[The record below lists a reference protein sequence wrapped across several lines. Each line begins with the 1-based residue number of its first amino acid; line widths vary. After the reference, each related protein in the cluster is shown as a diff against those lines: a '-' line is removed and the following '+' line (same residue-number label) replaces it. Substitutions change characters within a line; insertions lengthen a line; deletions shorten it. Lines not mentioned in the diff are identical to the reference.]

1 MMGDPVTAYD
11 SLGNLFYENMYG
23 NGTSVFG
30 TKIIVSTNNGQTWLS
45 PVNGN
50 SGNDKN
56 WITADQ
62 TGGPYANYVYGTM
75 TPGYFIR
82 STDHGASFQQ
92 VWTFA
97 SQTLPGMMSCVG
109 PRTGPPDVPGGC
121 VYVVTNSGNT
131 FAPVYSFYLSTD
143 GGSSFTLMSQQAFAG
158 YVGSNVGG
166 RHSVQNMRTRPY
178 PFIAADNSYGPLRG
192 RLYIVYATNDP
203 PGDGNKPSVWCRY
216 STDRGLNWTSPVRIN
231 DDANPQS
238 NNHWMPS
245 VWCEKQSGRLLVKWF
260 DTRLCTTSDS
270 ADVYASYSTDGGL
283 TFAQNQRIT
292 TATFRINCTS
302 CGGGG
307 TPAYEGDYDA
317 ISAFGKNGLMAWSDF
332 RSNNFGS
339 YTAYFPDYAMQSSP
353 TSVSLTTGVNAT
365 ITVKVPS
372 VKLYNDGVKFT
383 YALDSLPTSGSLNI
397 SFLNGKDS
405 ITTFPDSVKLQISVV
420 GNINTRLFKLTITG
434 RGPNGVPAHS
444 RTVDLLVNLV
454 YLNIGTNHDGVC
466 QYLVNNVSYSTRQN
480 LLFPIG
486 NVVNVKALSP
496 YTASGTQYVY
506 TNWSDNGDTAHSV
519 TISANT
525 TLTAYYKTQY
535 KLFVNSAYGTII
547 GGNVFYD
554 SAVSFV
560 FKISARRINSGGT
573 LYQFIGWQ
581 GAGNGAYTST
591 DTSGLDSA
599 VNWTMYANSIVEI
612 ARWSTTLGIN
622 LISSEIPKEFK
633 LHDNYPNPFNPATT
647 IKFDVANES
656 FIKLKIYDVL
666 GREIET
672 LINSTLAPGYYE
684 TRWDASRYM
693 SGIYF
698 YQLIVDDKQ
707 LSVKKMM
714 LIK

>member
-1 MMGDPVTAYD
+1 
-11 SLGNLFYENMYG
+11 
-23 NGTSVFG
+23 
-30 TKIIVSTNNGQTWLS
+30 
-45 PVNGN
+45 
-50 SGNDKN
+50 
-56 WITADQ
+56 
-62 TGGPYANYVYGTM
+62 
-75 TPGYFIR
+75 
-82 STDHGASFQQ
+82 
-92 VWTFA
+92 
-97 SQTLPGMMSCVG
+97 
-109 PRTGPPDVPGGC
+109 
-121 VYVVTNSGNT
+121 
-131 FAPVYSFYLSTD
+131 
-143 GGSSFTLMSQQAFAG
+143 
-158 YVGSNVGG
+158 
-166 RHSVQNMRTRPY
+166 
-178 PFIAADNSYGPLRG
+178 
-192 RLYIVYATNDP
+192 
-203 PGDGNKPSVWCRY
+203 
-216 STDRGLNWTSPVRIN
+216 
-231 DDANPQS
+231 
-238 NNHWMPS
+238 
-245 VWCEKQSGRLLVKWF
+245 
-260 DTRLCTTSDS
+260 
-270 ADVYASYSTDGGL
+270 
-283 TFAQNQRIT
+283 
-292 TATFRINCTS
+292 
-302 CGGGG
+302 
-307 TPAYEGDYDA
+307 
-317 ISAFGKNGLMAWSDF
+317 
-332 RSNNFGS
+332 
-339 YTAYFPDYAMQSSP
+339 
-353 TSVSLTTGVNAT
+353 
-365 ITVKVPS
+365 
-372 VKLYNDGVKFT
+372 
-383 YALDSLPTSGSLNI
+383 
-397 SFLNGKDS
+397 
-405 ITTFPDSVKLQISVV
+405 VV

-535 KLFVNSAYGTII
+535 KLFVKSAYGTII